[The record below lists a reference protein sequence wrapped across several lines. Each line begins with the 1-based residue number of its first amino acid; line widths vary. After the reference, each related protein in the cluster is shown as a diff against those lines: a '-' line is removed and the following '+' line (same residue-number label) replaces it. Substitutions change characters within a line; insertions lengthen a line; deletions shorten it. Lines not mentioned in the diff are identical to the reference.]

1 MVAAVNEKVN
11 GANLVG
17 LYDITIPVTIN
28 GESAGELTELSNPI
42 TLSVAIPEGLPEVA
56 EGYERVYYVVRD
68 HNGEIEVLN
77 TTVNDD
83 NTISF
88 ESDKF
93 STYAL
98 AYVDQEVEAEEPT
111 VDGEK
116 EDTAKTDI
124 MANIEIA
131 AIIVLV
137 ATVALVVVNKNKNK

>member
-1 MVAAVNEKVN
+1 M
-11 GANLVG
+11 
-17 LYDITIPVTIN
+17 
-28 GESAGELTELSNPI
+28 
-42 TLSVAIPEGLPEVA
+42 A

-116 EDTAKTDI
+116 DDTPKTGI

>member
-1 MVAAVNEKVN
+1 MICVLYNNTQKNARKNTKKDRKNPKKHIISMNNAFN
-11 GANLVG
+11 NLCEV
-17 LYDITIPVTIN
+17 
-28 GESAGELTELSNPI
+28 SN
-42 TLSVAIPEGLPEVA
+42 S
-56 EGYERVYYVVRD
+56 RD

-98 AYVDQEVEAEEPT
+98 AYVDQEVEAQDPA
-111 VDGEK
+111 VDDEK
-116 EDTAKTDI
+116 DDTPKTGI
-124 MANIEIA
+124 IANIEIA
-131 AIIVLV
+131 AIVVLV